1 MINNLTQFIQYELYP
16 ALYDR
21 LDIAFPEMKLKQLSN
36 GNWNSPHY
44 LNGNLTSPYRADKT
58 VVTTG
63 KPHLIHEQGGETY
76 SLVDFQLKRMGY
88 QPGTKGE
95 ALVEAVRSLASV
107 CGLELPNTDTAEYQA
122 YKERQERLETLAR
135 QMKKALFTP
144 EGENV
149 LFYLQEERGYS
160 VEDIKAMDLGYCSPA
175 IARQLEGA
183 PLGAGTDYTLAI
195 PYRSG
200 SSILGFK
207 LRTIKAD
214 VQPKYKNTSG
224 LPKKASLFGLTG
236 LKLSGSKEK
245 DRDLTVVEGELD
257 ALRAQLKGAKNIV
270 ASAGLDISV
279 EALQEAK
286 KRGVKRVTILVDYE
300 ATEAE
305 QKKKEDKIKKA
316 IQVIHEAG
324 LTSLVAELPE
334 GQYSGKVDVDS
345 FLNTNTVEALQEV
358 IDKASTGAKYLFF
371 RILDKAIEAQG
382 GGDRIE
388 DKYYN
393 QFKEDTIA
401 LLNDVEVVSP
411 VDRDIILTLFSQSTD
426 GAGITKEALQEE
438 ADRRKAVADAQRRE
452 RKTKEL
458 LEEASKLANEGK
470 IEESLTLLAEEA
482 GNVRKI
488 AKETELAS
496 LLVLPTAKGLREKL
510 ATRPEGLQTD
520 YYFSTGKAIERLTLP
535 VGGLTLVGAPT
546 SHGKSTLLRNLA
558 IQVAKSTNKE
568 EPILYFSLEE
578 DYESTYVRLLNTYA
592 NIELTTPGK
601 IYNNISTIEE
611 YYRSGS
617 VKYMK
622 HGTEEP
628 FKKAEADFMQ
638 NYVESGRIRI
648 FDRDFFADEL
658 VEAIQYFAH
667 KMKVKAVFVDY
678 VQLLYKQGNKL
689 QRNEELKLIAKS
701 LRQLAKVEKLPII
714 MACQLNRE
722 AKSPTDMHSQNI
734 ADSADLEREAN
745 KSILLWNSSFR
756 PLKKEAYNEKEIEEE
771 KRMELGT
778 HGYIYAR
785 QSKNRGGIVN
795 LDALFQ
801 YNGNTGVIS
810 QDVGDL
816 PPGEEIE
823 GYGEEEKELF

>member
-1 MINNLTQFIQYELYP
+1 MRNTLTEFIQYELYP
-16 ALYDR
+16 ALYER
-21 LDIAFPEMKLKQLSN
+21 LDSAFPELQLKRRSN
-36 GNWNSPHY
+36 GDWHSPNK
-44 LNGNLTSPYRADKT
+44 LNGEASSPFREDKT
-58 VVTTG
+58 VVTMK
-63 KPHLIHEQGGETY
+63 KPHLLHEQGGDTL
-76 SLVDFQLKRMGY
+76 SLVDYQLTRMGY
-88 QPGTKGE
+88 QPGAKGAE
-95 ALVEAVRSLASV
+95 LVEAVRSLSSV
-107 CGLELPNTDTAEYQA
+107 CSLELPNSDTEEYKA
-122 YKERQERLETLAR
+122 YKERQERLEALAR

-144 EGENV
+144 EGEDV

-183 PLGAGTDYTLAI
+183 PYGAGTDYTLAI

-236 LKLSGSKEK
+236 LKLSGNKEK
-245 DRDLTVVEGELD
+245 DRDLTIVEGELD

-286 KRGVKRVTILVDYE
+286 KRGVKRVTLLVDME
-300 ATEAE
+300 ETDEK
-305 QKKKEDKIKKA
+305 QKAKEDRIAKA
-316 IQVIHEAG
+316 IHTIHEAG
-324 LTSLVAELPE
+324 LTSLVAVLPAGKYE
-334 GQYSGKVDVDS
+334 EKVDVDS
-345 FLNTNTVEALQEV
+345 FLSSHTVEELQEV
-358 IDKASTGAKYLFF
+358 IDGASTGAKYLYF
-371 RILDKAIEAQG
+371 RIFDRAVEAQG

-393 QFKEDTIA
+393 QYKEDTIA
-401 LLNDVEVVSP
+401 LVNDVEVVSP
-411 VDRDIILTLFSQSTD
+411 VDRDIILTLFAQSTS

-438 ADRRKAVADAQRRE
+438 ADRRKAVADAQRQEKRA
-452 RKTKEL
+452 KEL
-458 LEEASKLANEGK
+458 LEKASQLANEGR
-470 IEESLTLLAEEA
+470 IEESLTLLANEA
-482 GNVRKI
+482 QNVKKI

-496 LLVLPTAKGLREKL
+496 LLAIPTAKSVRDKL
-510 ATRPEGLQTD
+510 ATRPEGLKTD
-520 YYFSTGKAIERLTLP
+520 YYFSTGNAVEQLTLP

-558 IQVAKSTNKE
+558 IQVARETNQGE
-568 EPILYFSLEE
+568 SILYFSLEE

-592 NIELTTPGK
+592 NIELTSPGK
-601 IYNNISTIEE
+601 VYNNISTIEE

-617 VKYMK
+617 TRYMK
-622 HGTEEP
+622 HGTEAI
-628 FKKAEADFMQ
+628 FKDREATFMKD
-638 NYVESGRIRI
+638 YIESGRLRI
-648 FDRDFFADEL
+648 YDRDFYADEL
-658 VEAIQYFAH
+658 VDAIQYFAH

-701 LRQLAKVEKLPII
+701 LRQLAKGEKLPII
-714 MACQLNRE
+714 LACQLNRD

-745 KSILLWNSSFR
+745 KCILLWNSSFR
-756 PLKKEAYNEKEIEEE
+756 ELKKEAYDSRLIEKE
-771 KRMELGT
+771 KQPSLGT
-778 HGYIYAR
+778 YGEIYAR
-785 QSKNRGGIVN
+785 LSKNRGGIVN

-816 PPGEEIE
+816 PE
-823 GYGEEEKELF
+823 GNTSLYENETRELF